1 MNDLVTVPA
10 EPARTVGE
18 LLEELEV
25 MRHQMEAKVERIQDL
40 EHDIATL
47 RGFASQLREAIGE
60 KAKWE
65 TESIRIRDKWRTRNH
80 QLAQELQLAQVGLTS
95 GCGCPI
101 GECQQRGA
109 DQGQCWML
117 WAEAHVLKR
126 MANMRIGDLQNAS
139 HHPTR
144 FAKIRAEGGPTA
156 KRLASPDPTD

>member
-1 MNDLVTVPA
+1 MSGGQEL
-10 EPARTVGE
+10 EPARTVAE
-18 LLEELEV
+18 LLDELEQ
-25 MRHQMEAKVERIQDL
+25 MRVQLEAKDERIAEL
-40 EHDIATL
+40 EHDLAILNAL
-47 RGFASQLREAIGE
+47 AREIRSALGE

-65 TESIRIRDKWRTRNH
+65 VEAIRIADKWRTRNQ

-139 HHPTR
+139 HHPSR
-144 FAKIRAEGGPTA
+144 FAKVRAEGGPTA
-156 KRLASPDPTD
+156 KRLASPEPQG